1 MPNNYFFLQPMI
13 LQLLS
18 KFKNLS
24 KEELEVRAL
33 TEDLSFSIERLPYG
47 HYAVGEYITEK
58 TVYNYQ
64 TLTND
69 IYYEMCV
76 AMSTK
81 TWPLMNQL
89 DELIL
94 QIFESGIQKYV
105 EFDVVLKHSNNKI
118 QNAVERS
125 RHRVNHGP
133 VKLTPLHISGPFILL
148 AIGLITS
155 LIVFTI
161 EKIYYNYKMKQNFSF
176 ELNWIYFS

>member
-1 MPNNYFFLQPMI
+1 MI

-18 KFKNLS
+18 KFKTLS
-24 KEELEVRAL
+24 KEELEGRASM
-33 TEDLSFSIERLPYG
+33 EDLSFSIERLPYG

-81 TWPLMNQL
+81 TWPLMGKL
-89 DELIL
+89 DEIIL
-94 QIFESGIQKYV
+94 QIFESGVQKYV
-105 EFDVVLKHSNNKI
+105 ELDVVLKHSNNKI

-125 RHRVNHGP
+125 RHRETPGP
-133 VKLTPLHISGPFILL
+133 IKLTPLHISGPCILL
-148 AIGLITS
+148 VVGLAAS
-155 LIVFTI
+155 LIVFI
-161 EKIYYNYKMKQNFSF
+161 AENFYFNYQKKKSRIII
-176 ELNWIYFS
+176 LN